1 MNLQKRYLFCW
12 HPYRQIYSFIFG
24 KLSFLYTGDDD
35 GLVAQM
41 VNFVEP
47 LPDWWWDIFKHMRE
61 KSKWEVS
68 LGLQCQKFAIL
79 CKEQEPLRLGA
90 ISTLIASRRISDRLN
105 SLENNL
111 PPMCKLEQK
120 FDEKVHERHP
130 EASPSS
136 HQRVDEVPAG
146 RSNSSIAGSRAP

>member
-1 MNLQKRYLFCW
+1 METSAR
-12 HPYRQIYSFIFG
+12 P
-24 KLSFLYTGDDD
+24 
-35 GLVAQM
+35 
-41 VNFVEP
+41 
-47 LPDWWWDIFKHMRE
+47 
-61 KSKWEVS
+61 
-68 LGLQCQKFAIL
+68 KFAVL
-79 CKEQEPLRLGA
+79 CKEKEPLRLGA
-90 ISTLIASRRISDRLN
+90 TSALRRISDWLN